1 MINENYLIEGVIM
14 ERIYLDHA
22 ATSPMHPK
30 VIDKMVTIMNA
41 TFGNPSSIHSFG
53 REARHYIDLARAVLA
68 RSIGAQETEIIFTG
82 GGTEADNM
90 ALFGVAESYQ
100 TMGRHIITTQVEH
113 HAVLHAC
120 KKLEKMGYEVTYLPV
135 DETGRIA
142 ITDLQAALRDDTI
155 LVSVM
160 YGNNEVGTIQP
171 INEIGQ
177 LLQGHQAIFHT
188 DAVQA
193 YGVEDIDV
201 NDSKID
207 LLSVSAHKINGPKGV
222 GFLFARSTVKIAPR
236 LFGGEQE
243 RKRRA
248 GTENVASIVGF
259 HEAVLIANEERSIKR
274 EKFIELKETLIEKL
288 HDGQV
293 EFNINGSLEYSLPH
307 VLNLSFPGTSVEAML
322 VNLDLAGVAV
332 SSGSACTAGSI
343 EPSHVLV
350 AMFGKQSERLTNSI
364 RFSFGFTTTKEEV
377 SKTAGEI
384 AKIVKRLKK

>member
-1 MINENYLIEGVIM
+1 M

-41 TFGNPSSIHSFG
+41 AFGNPSSIHSFG
-53 REARHYIDLARAVLA
+53 REARHYIDLARAALA
-68 RSIGAQETEIIFTG
+68 RSIGAKETEIIFTG

-100 TMGRHIITTQVEH
+100 TRGKHVITTVIEH

-120 KKLEKMGYEVTYLPV
+120 KKLEKMGFEVTYLPV
-135 DETGRIA
+135 DETGRISM
-142 ITDLQAALRDDTI
+142 TDLKAALREDTI

-160 YGNNEVGTIQP
+160 YGNNEVGTLQP
-171 INEIGQ
+171 ISEIGA
-177 LLQGHQAIFHT
+177 LLAGHQAIFHT

-193 YGVEDIDV
+193 YGIEDIDV
-201 NDSKID
+201 NESKID

-222 GFLFARSTVKIAPR
+222 GFLFSRSTVKLAPR
-236 LFGGEQE
+236 LFGGDQE

-259 HEAVLIANEERSIKR
+259 HEAVLISNEGRQAKR
-274 EKFIELKETLIEKL
+274 EKFMDLKETLMEKL
-288 HDGQV
+288 RDEQV
-293 EFNINGSLEYSLPH
+293 EFNINGLLEYSLPH

-350 AMFGKQSERLTNSI
+350 AMFGKHSERLINSI
-364 RFSFGFTTTKEEV
+364 RFSFGFNTTIEDV
-377 SKTAGEI
+377 SKAAEEL